1 MKMSTETLL
10 WLESTG
16 SAVPVREVLWW
27 KLMVCCY
34 GDTPVHSCWPPVV
47 HCALPHCKQQPEEGK
62 GDKRDV
68 HMRALSLCNLELYV
82 RDTVFQ
88 ASIYRS
94 IHMAIHFCSELS
106 SVLPGL
112 PMHFLKHLSVI
123 LCSSSCAL
131 ATAIWT
137 LTCSI
142 IVPVSTLPPEPPAEK
157 SEPKPSISIGAVTE
171 NYSVV
176 DLLSVHVHTTAARFS

>member
-1 MKMSTETLL
+1 MSTETLL

-16 SAVPVREVLWW
+16 SASPVCEVLWQ
-27 KLMVCCY
+27 KLMVCCRC
-34 GDTPVHSCWPPVV
+34 DTLVHSSWPPV
-47 HCALPHCKQQPEEGK
+47 HCAPHCKLQPEEGK
-62 GDKRDV
+62 GDERDV

-106 SVLPGL
+106 SVLPGF

-137 LTCSI
+137 LTCSM
-142 IVPVSTLPPEPPAEK
+142 IVPVSTLPPDPPDEK
-157 SEPKPSISIGAVTE
+157 SEPNPSISTGVVTE
-171 NYSVV
+171 NCSFI
-176 DLLSVHVHTTAARFS
+176 DLL

>member
-1 MKMSTETLL
+1 MSTETLL

-16 SAVPVREVLWW
+16 SACLSVRYSDDDGVQLPGHTCAQLLASSGNTVL
-27 KLMVCCY
+27 LLTVSSN
-34 GDTPVHSCWPPVV
+34 PR
-47 HCALPHCKQQPEEGK
+47 EGK
-62 GDKRDV
+62 EKGEERGV
-68 HMRALSLCNLELYV
+68 HMRALSLCSLELYV

-123 LCSSSCAL
+123 LCSSS
-131 ATAIWT
+131 
-137 LTCSI
+137 
-142 IVPVSTLPPEPPAEK
+142 
-157 SEPKPSISIGAVTE
+157 
-171 NYSVV
+171 
-176 DLLSVHVHTTAARFS
+176 

>member
-1 MKMSTETLL
+1 MCWLVTRRLIIYNIKTKIIKLCYWTVPQRKMKMSTETLL

-94 IHMAIHFCSELS
+94 IHMAIHFCEGKSNYMDAVEN
-106 SVLPGL
+106 
-112 PMHFLKHLSVI
+112 F
-123 LCSSSCAL
+123 
-131 ATAIWT
+131 
-137 LTCSI
+137 
-142 IVPVSTLPPEPPAEK
+142 VPNQDLFK
-157 SEPKPSISIGAVTE
+157 AVT
-171 NYSVV
+171 NDYC
-176 DLLSVHVHTTAARFS
+176 LL